1 MNVPSLPRLEALVA
15 AAARGE
21 ESAVHL
27 LLQEYLPRIR
37 AYVRLRSGPA
47 LLDHES
53 RSDLVQSICR
63 DLLENVHRLHS
74 TDIEGF
80 QAWLFSTAKRK
91 LADRAAQW
99 CTKKR
104 DPLRECDTPLEE
116 AEMLSSCRTFF
127 TPSQQASAREE
138 LARVVTAL
146 RELPAERRE
155 VILLAKVLG
164 LSRQEIGLRLGRSE
178 GAVRVLLTRAL
189 ADLALRV
196 ASSGGSSLQG

>member
-1 MNVPSLPRLEALVA
+1 VTGPDRPQLENLVA
-15 AAARGE
+15 AAARGD
-21 ESAVHL
+21 ESAMHL

-37 AYVRLRSGPA
+37 AYVRLRTGAA

-63 DLLENVHRLHS
+63 DLLENARRLHS
-74 TDIEGF
+74 DDVAGF
-80 QAWLFSTAKRK
+80 QAWLFATAQRK

-99 CTKKR
+99 ATQKR
-104 DPLRECDTPLEE
+104 DPRREVAEADTDVL
-116 AEMLSSCRTFF
+116 ATCRGFF
-127 TPSQQASAREE
+127 TPSQQAGAREE
-138 LARVVTAL
+138 LARVERAL
-146 RELPAERRE
+146 GELPEERRE

-164 LSRQEIGLRLGRSE
+164 LSREEIGRRLGKSE

-196 ASSGGSSLQG
+196 SGHAG

>member
-1 MNVPSLPRLEALVA
+1 MNPPPLEQLVG
-15 AAARGE
+15 AAARGD
-21 ESAVHL
+21 ATAMHL

-37 AYVRLRSGPA
+37 AYVRLRAGGA

-63 DLLENVHRLHS
+63 DLLENARRLHS
-74 TDIEGF
+74 TDVEGF
-80 QAWLFSTAKRK
+80 QAWLFTTARRK

-99 CTKKR
+99 SAQRR
-104 DPLRECDTPLEE
+104 DPHRLA
-116 AEMLSSCRTFF
+116 AETADDGELLAACRPFF

-138 LARVVTAL
+138 LSRVQRAL
-146 RELPAERRE
+146 GELPAERRE

-164 LSRQEIGLRLGRSE
+164 LSRQEIGVRLQRSE

-196 ASSGGSSLQG
+196 SGESA

>member
-1 MNVPSLPRLEALVA
+1 VNAPDQPQLEGLVA
-15 AAARGE
+15 AAARGD
-21 ESAVHL
+21 ESAMHL

-37 AYVRLRSGPA
+37 AYVRLRTGGA

-63 DLLENVHRLHS
+63 DLLENARRLHS
-74 TDIEGF
+74 TDIDGF
-80 QAWLFSTAKRK
+80 QAWLFSTAQRK

-99 CTKKR
+99 ATQKR
-104 DPLRECDTPLEE
+104 DPRREVHVDDGEGDVLG
-116 AEMLSSCRTFF
+116 ACRGFF

-138 LARVVTAL
+138 LTRVEQAL
-146 RELPAERRE
+146 GELPEERRE

-164 LSRQEIGLRLGRSE
+164 LSRQEIGARLGRSE

-196 ASSGGSSLQG
+196 SDHGSGD

>member
-1 MNVPSLPRLEALVA
+1 MTTPGEPHLEALVA

-21 ESAVHL
+21 EAAMHL

-37 AYVRLRSGPA
+37 AYVRLRTGGA

-63 DLLENVHRLHS
+63 DLLENAKRLHS
-74 TDIEGF
+74 TDVDGF
-80 QAWLFSTAKRK
+80 QAWLFSTARRK

-99 CTKKR
+99 SAQKR
-104 DPLRECDTPLEE
+104 DPGREVAGAGDGELLT
-116 AEMLSSCRTFF
+116 ACRTFF

-138 LARVVTAL
+138 LARVERAL
-146 RELPAERRE
+146 GELPAERRE

-164 LSRQEIGLRLGRSE
+164 LSRQEIGVRLQRSE

-196 ASSGGSSLQG
+196 AGHAG